1 MDHLLRALAPITD
14 EAWREIDDEA
24 KRTLRRTLAARK
36 LVDFRGPLGWDVSAV
51 GRGRKRPIESPR
63 PGIEA
68 RLREPQPLVEIDV
81 PFRLARSEIDAIA
94 RGALDADLAPAVQ
107 AARTAG
113 LTEDR
118 AVFGGFPGAGIS
130 GIFEV
135 CRDQALSLSDDYE
148 RYPRVVAAA
157 LTRLRNAGIEGPY
170 AIALG
175 PRCYQGLTETTNKG
189 GYPVIN
195 MVRQQ
200 LDDRIVWAP
209 AVDGAVV
216 LSLRGGDF
224 ELTIGQDFAIGYS
237 SHDAE
242 HVDLIVRES
251 MTFAVY
257 TAEAAVPLYYESSAS
272 WSGARGEGPGEPGE

>member
-1 MDHLLRALAPITD
+1 MDHLLRGLAPIGED
-14 EAWREIDDEA
+14 GWREIDEEA
-24 KRTLRRTLAARK
+24 ARTLRRTLAGRK
-36 LVDFRGPLGWDVSAV
+36 LVDFAGPLGWDVSAV
-51 GRGRKRPIESPR
+51 GRGRARDIASPR
-63 PGIEA
+63 QGARA
-68 RLREPQPLVEIDV
+68 RLRQTQPLVEIDV
-81 PFRLARSEIDAIA
+81 PFRLARPEVDAIE
-94 RGALDADLAPAVQ
+94 RGARDADLGPVVQ
-107 AARTAG
+107 AARTAA

-118 AVFGGFPGAGIS
+118 AVFDGIADAGIA
-130 GIFEV
+130 GIFARSKEH
-135 CRDQALSLSDDYE
+135 ALSLSDDYE

-157 LTRLRNAGIEGPY
+157 LTRLRNEGIEGPY

-200 LDDRIVWAP
+200 LEDRIIWAP

-224 ELTIGQDFAIGYS
+224 ELTVGQDFAIGYA
-237 SHDAE
+237 SHDSE
-242 HVDLIVRES
+242 HVELFLRES

-257 TAEAAVPLYYESSAS
+257 TPEAAVPLRYASGSAAS
-272 WSGARGEGPGEPGE
+272 SGAGADG

>member
-1 MDHLLRALAPITD
+1 MDHLLRTLAPIT
-14 EAWREIDDEA
+14 EKAWREIDAEA
-24 KRTLRRTLAARK
+24 KRTLCRTLAARK
-36 LVDFRGPLGWDVSAV
+36 LVDFRGPLGWDVSSI
-51 GRGRKRPIESPR
+51 GRGRARPIGAPQPE
-63 PGIEA
+63 IHA
-68 RLREPQPLVEIDV
+68 RLREAQPLVEIDV
-81 PFRLARSEIDAIA
+81 PFRLARTEVDAIA
-94 RGALDADLAPAVQ
+94 RGALDADLAPVVQ

-118 AVFGGFPGAGIS
+118 AVFSGFPNAGIA
-130 GIFEV
+130 GIFER
-135 CRDQALSLSDDYE
+135 CAEHALALSDDYE

-195 MVRQQ
+195 MVKQQ
-200 LDDRIVWAP
+200 LDDRIIWAP
-209 AVDGAVV
+209 GVDGAVV

-224 ELTIGQDFAIGYS
+224 ELTIGQDFAIGYL

-242 HVDLIVRES
+242 QVALIVRES
-251 MTFAVY
+251 MTFVVY
-257 TAEAAVPLYYESSAS
+257 TAEAAVPLYYEPA
-272 WSGARGEGPGEPGE
+272 EPAAA

>member
-1 MDHLLRALAPITD
+1 MDHLLRELAPITD
-14 EAWREIDDEA
+14 AAWREIDAEA
-24 KRTLRRTLAARK
+24 ARTLRRTLAARR
-36 LVDFRGPLGWDVSAV
+36 LVDFSGPLGWEASAV
-51 GRGRKRPIESPR
+51 GRGRSRVVKSPA
-63 PGIEA
+63 GVVA
-68 RLREPQPLVEIDV
+68 RLRETRPLVEIDI
-81 PFRLARSEIDAIA
+81 PFRLDRVEIDAIA
-94 RGALDADLAPAVQ
+94 RGARDADLGPVVH

-118 AVFGGFPGAGIS
+118 TVFEGFADAGVA
-130 GIFEV
+130 GIFEL
-135 CRDQALSLSDDYE
+135 CGEHALTITDDYE

-157 LTRLRNAGIEGPY
+157 LTRLRNEGVEGPY

-200 LDDRIVWAP
+200 VDDRIIWAP

-216 LSLRGGDF
+216 MSLRGGDF
-224 ELTIGQDFAIGYS
+224 ELTVGQDFAVGYS
-237 SHDAE
+237 SHDST
-242 HVDLIVRES
+242 HVELYVRES

-257 TAEAAVPLYYESSAS
+257 TPEAAVPLRYESSTA
-272 WSGARGEGPGEPGE
+272 E